1 MTTKKSLASATM
13 DQFFTRQ
20 NAEKGIKVPL
30 LLPDGTP
37 TAEFVVIRGVDS
49 DIFRT
54 RETQTMRKTAEAL
67 AELEAEAKEKKR
79 KVDPDTKSKVMDEI
93 ELELISVLVKD
104 WSFPMECTLEN
115 VMDFLREAPQVRNLI
130 NTKAGARKDFFELNA
145 KPSANGQNENS
156 NSNDA
161 QKDQK

>member
-20 NAEKGIKVPL
+20 NAEKGIKLPL

-37 TAEFVVIRGVDS
+37 TAEYVVIRGVDS

-54 RETQTMRKTAEAL
+54 KETQTMRSTAEAL
-67 AELEAEAKEKKR
+67 ATLEAEAKEKK
-79 KVDPDTKSKVMDEI
+79 KEVDADTRSKVLDEI
-93 ELELISVLVKD
+93 ELELIAVLVKD
-104 WSFPMECTLEN
+104 WSFDVECTIDN
-115 VMDFLREAPQVRNLI
+115 VMDFLREAPQVRSSI
-130 NTKAGARKDFFELNA
+130 NAKAGARKDFFELNA
-145 KPSANGQNENS
+145 QPSANGQNES
-156 NSNDA
+156 SDSKSV